1 MATWAAKSIVA
12 YRIMQRELFLPPAS
26 PTILEMDASA
36 VLDGVKMER
45 VTRTQRYQAVR
56 LAALRL
62 WVRDSVLR
70 FRKTRSADMRADALS
85 KPVSP
90 AATYNRLASLLLT
103 GEEPEQLDDVS
114 PHG

>member
-12 YRIMQRELFLPPAS
+12 WRIMQSEIFLPPYE

-56 LAALRL
+56 LASMRL
-62 WVRDSVLR
+62 WVRDRVLK
-70 FRKTRSADMRADALS
+70 FRKTPTIDMRADALS
-85 KPVSP
+85 KPVAP
-90 AATYNRLASLLLT
+90 AAAYKRLASLLLT
-103 GEEPEQLDDVS
+103 GEE
-114 PHG
+114 